1 MRIKFLGAAGEV
13 TGSCYVVKSGGE
25 ELMVDCGMF
34 QGEGADEKNRNGLE
48 TDVSRLGAV
57 VLTHAH
63 LDHCGRLPLLVKQG
77 FKGSIFTTPASRDL
91 VEIVLLDAA
100 KVAASNEDVEP
111 IYSQA
116 EVEQVLGM
124 IKTVDYGERVRV
136 GVFDFELLD
145 AGHILGSAMVNMRV
159 KDGESRRQIV
169 FSGDLGNEPSPIVGE
184 IARPENAE
192 IVVMESTYGNREH
205 KERGEEVQLLER
217 VCVEAEEKGGTVL
230 MPAFSLERTQ
240 ELLHI
245 FDHLKKEGKVKE
257 SLPVF
262 LDSPMAMRATAVF
275 LKYPDYFNEQ
285 LEKHHSNDD
294 PFDFPGLELVEGMGE
309 SKKING
315 RLGAKVIIA
324 GSGMMSG
331 GRIIFHA
338 ARWLPD
344 EKTVLIITGYQAE
357 GTLGREIVDGA
368 KRVVILG
375 REIEIKARVEE
386 ITTMSA
392 HADRSQLL
400 EWVEAIKGV
409 KKVVLTHGEEVGR
422 DGLEAGLE
430 NKVEV
435 VKPEFNEEVE
445 L

>member
-1 MRIKFLGAAGEV
+1 
-13 TGSCYVVKSGGE
+13 
-25 ELMVDCGMF
+25 
-34 QGEGADEKNRNGLE
+34 
-48 TDVSRLGAV
+48 
-57 VLTHAH
+57 
-63 LDHCGRLPLLVKQG
+63 
-77 FKGSIFTTPASRDL
+77 
-91 VEIVLLDAA
+91 
-100 KVAASNEDVEP
+100 
-111 IYSQA
+111 
-116 EVEQVLGM
+116 
-124 IKTVDYGERVRV
+124 
-136 GVFDFELLD
+136 
-145 AGHILGSAMVNMRV
+145 
-159 KDGESRRQIV
+159 
-169 FSGDLGNEPSPIVGE
+169 
-184 IARPENAE
+184 
-192 IVVMESTYGNREH
+192 
-205 KERGEEVQLLER
+205 
-217 VCVEAEEKGGTVL
+217 
-230 MPAFSLERTQ
+230 
-240 ELLHI
+240 
-245 FDHLKKEGKVKE
+245 DHLKKEGKVKE

-285 LEKHHSNDD
+285 LEKHHSKDD
-294 PFDFPGLELVEGMGE
+294 PFGFPGLELVEGMGE
-309 SKKING
+309 SKKKNG

-344 EKTVLIITGYQAE
+344 EKTVLIITGYKAE

-368 KRVVILG
+368 KRGVILG

-400 EWVEAIKGV
+400 EWVEAIKAV

-435 VKPEFNEEVE
+435 VK
-445 L
+445 

>member
-1 MRIKFLGAAGEV
+1 
-13 TGSCYVVKSGGE
+13 
-25 ELMVDCGMF
+25 
-34 QGEGADEKNRNGLE
+34 
-48 TDVSRLGAV
+48 
-57 VLTHAH
+57 
-63 LDHCGRLPLLVKQG
+63 
-77 FKGSIFTTPASRDL
+77 
-91 VEIVLLDAA
+91 
-100 KVAASNEDVEP
+100 
-111 IYSQA
+111 
-116 EVEQVLGM
+116 
-124 IKTVDYGERVRV
+124 
-136 GVFDFELLD
+136 
-145 AGHILGSAMVNMRV
+145 MRV
-159 KDGESRRQIV
+159 KDGENWRRIV

-445 L
+445 F